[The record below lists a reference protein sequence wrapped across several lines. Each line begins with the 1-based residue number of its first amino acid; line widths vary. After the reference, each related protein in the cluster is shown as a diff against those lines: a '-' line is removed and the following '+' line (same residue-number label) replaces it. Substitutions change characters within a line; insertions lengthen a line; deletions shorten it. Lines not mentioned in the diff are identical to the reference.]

1 MRRPHFAVS
10 ARPVRW
16 LLVAVVLLTSTA
28 GACGGGEQQTPP
40 LATTSPPDF
49 PTLIEPPKTQDVSV
63 TVRNVIDVRTV
74 QLSDGQEIKVKGLAA
89 PDQCWSDAA
98 TTFAKTMLLDKPV
111 DTTPAG
117 SLRLMDG
124 TDYAVIAV
132 ELGMVR
138 SEATDDRLLQE
149 AETTAAAKRLGR
161 WGPPCVQPA
170 TGTPPPAAPAPA
182 APAPTT
188 TRTTTAKPKPVNGCS
203 VAYRVTHTW
212 PGGFRTD
219 VTIGNTGNTDI
230 NGWTLKWTFAN
241 GQTVSE
247 MWNATPK
254 QTGGDVFATAVSYN
268 QIIRPGETLLMGF
281 TGGSGSTNTDPRAF
295 TLNGHACTL
304 A

>member
-1 MRRPHFAVS
+1 MRRLHFAAD
-10 ARPVRW
+10 ARPGRW
-16 LLVAVVLLTSTA
+16 PLAVALLLICAA
-28 GACGGGEQQTPP
+28 GACGGGEPQTPT

-49 PTLIEPPKTQDVSV
+49 PTLVEPPRTQDVSV
-63 TVRNVIDVRTV
+63 TVQKVIDVRTM

-117 SLRLMDG
+117 SLRLSDG
-124 TDYAVIAV
+124 TDYAVLAV

-138 SEATDDRLLQE
+138 SEVTDDRMLQE
-149 AETTAAAKRLGR
+149 AETTASAKRLGR

-170 TGTPPPAAPAPA
+170 TGAPPPAPA
-182 APAPTT
+182 APVTT
-188 TRTTTAKPKPVNGCS
+188 TARTTTAKPKPVNGCS

-219 VTIGNTGNTDI
+219 VTIGNTGDTDI

-268 QIIRPGETLLMGF
+268 QTIRPGETLLMGF

-295 TLNGHACTL
+295 TLNGHTCTL

>member
-10 ARPVRW
+10 ARPGGWLVAAL
-16 LLVAVVLLTSTA
+16 LLVSAA
-28 GACGGGEQQTPP
+28 GACGGGEEQTSA

-49 PTLIEPPKTQDVSV
+49 PTLVEPPEAQDV
-63 TVRNVIDVRTV
+63 TVRKVVDVRTV

-89 PDQCWSDAA
+89 PDECWSDAA

-117 SLRLMDG
+117 SLRLADG
-124 TDYAVIAV
+124 TDYAVVAV

-138 SEATDDRLLQE
+138 SETTDDRLLQE
-149 AETTAAAKRLGR
+149 AETTASTQRLGR
-161 WGPPCVQPA
+161 WGPPCVQQA
-170 TGTPPPAAPAPA
+170 TSTPSPAAPAPA
-182 APAPTT
+182 APAPT

-203 VAYRVTHTW
+203 VAYRVTDTW

-219 VTIGNTGNTDI
+219 VTIGNTGNTDV

-268 QIIRPGETLLMGF
+268 QTIRPGETLLMGF
-281 TGGSGSTNTDPRAF
+281 TAGSGSTNTDPRSF

-304 A
+304 V

>member
-1 MRRPHFAVS
+1 VVVAAV
-10 ARPVRW
+10 A
-16 LLVAVVLLTSTA
+16 LVGAAS
-28 GACGGGEQQTPP
+28 ACGGGEPQPRS
-40 LATTSPPDF
+40 LATTEPPEF
-49 PTLIEPPKTQDVSV
+49 PTVVEPPKAQDVSV
-63 TVRNVIDVRTV
+63 TVRKVVDVRTV

-89 PDQCWSDAA
+89 PDECWSDAA
-98 TTFAKTMLLDKPV
+98 TTFARTMLLDKPV

-117 SLRLMDG
+117 SLRLADG

-138 SEATDDRLLQE
+138 SETTDDRVLQE
-149 AETTAAAKRLGR
+149 AEKTASAKHLGR
-161 WGPPCVQPA
+161 WGPPCTQP
-170 TGTPPPAAPAPA
+170 GTRAPAPA
-182 APAPTT
+182 PTPAA
-188 TRTTTAKPKPVNGCS
+188 RTTTPPPKPTTGCS
-203 VAYRVTHTW
+203 VAYRVTNTW

-219 VTIGNTGNTDI
+219 VTIGNTGNTEI

-268 QIIRPGETLLMGF
+268 QVIRPGETLLMGF

>member
-1 MRRPHFAVS
+1 
-10 ARPVRW
+10 
-16 LLVAVVLLTSTA
+16 
-28 GACGGGEQQTPP
+28 
-40 LATTSPPDF
+40 
-49 PTLIEPPKTQDVSV
+49 
-63 TVRNVIDVRTV
+63 
-74 QLSDGQEIKVKGLAA
+74 VKGLAA
-89 PDQCWSDAA
+89 PDECWSDAA
-98 TTFAKTMLLDKPV
+98 TTFAQTMLLDKPV

-117 SLRLMDG
+117 SLRLADG

-138 SEATDDRLLQE
+138 SETTDDLVLQE
-149 AETTAAAKRLGR
+149 AEKTASAKHLGR
-161 WGPPCVQPA
+161 WGPPCTQPS
-170 TGTPPPAAPAPA
+170 TQPGTRAPAPA
-182 APAPTT
+182 PTPAVRPTT
-188 TRTTTAKPKPVNGCS
+188 PKPITGCS
-203 VAYRVTHTW
+203 VAYRVTNTW

-219 VTIGNTGNTDI
+219 VTIGNTGNTEI

-268 QIIRPGETLLMGF
+268 QVIRPGETLLMGF
-281 TGGSGSTNTDPRAF
+281 TGGSGNTNTDPRSF